1 MSTSFSTIIS
11 LLSVHLLIT
20 VPTCMFLVGSALQ
33 DTLVSIDQ
41 LIPPMQRMSQKEK
54 AELIHQTIFP
64 LDVSADRQYLISL
77 RHGILVDRPK
87 LEEILT
93 EGRLSV

>member
-1 MSTSFSTIIS
+1 MN
-11 LLSVHLLIT
+11 V
-20 VPTCMFLVGSALQ
+20 
-33 DTLVSIDQ
+33 DQ

-54 AELIHQTIFP
+54 AELIQQTIFP

-77 RHGILVDRPK
+77 RHGNLVDRPR

-93 EGRLSV
+93 EGRLSM